1 MMIKYSILVAL
12 LAIITMLPS
21 EARVPVRDIIDKINR
36 MDTTWKA
43 GKNFEKAGYVRR
55 LLAHSRPRPRTSLP
69 IMARLDTEM
78 VIPDTFDS
86 RIQWPDCPTISHIQ
100 DQGACGA
107 CWAVAG
113 AATFSDRVCV
123 ASGGIHKLHLSAH
136 HLLTCCG
143 VKMCGTIACDGGD
156 DYRAWVF
163 FRKYG
168 VTTGGDYNTTEG
180 CQPYTVAPCEHH
192 TGGTRPDCYKMPEP
206 VIEKCSAECTN
217 KNYGKSMQEDLF
229 KVSRAY
235 KVMSDINEIKKEILK
250 HGPVQAGFTVY
261 EDFQV
266 YKAGVYRHTVGNKVG
281 EHSVRI
287 LGWGWEGRQQ
297 YWLVANSW
305 NTNWGENGTVR
316 VAMGVNEC
324 GIEEA
329 VHAGIPIIE

>member
-1 MMIKYSILVAL
+1 MKLIFAIT
-12 LAIITMLPS
+12 LAIIAMFPPCES
-21 EARVPVRDIIDKINR
+21 RVAVKDIIQKINS

-43 GKNFEKAGYVRR
+43 GRNFEEGGYVRR
-55 LLAHSRPRPRTSLP
+55 LLARSHPRPKVTLP
-69 IMARLDTEM
+69 VMARLATDIM
-78 VIPDTFDS
+78 IPDKFDS
-86 RIQWPDCPTISHIQ
+86 RQQWPDCPTISHIQ

-123 ASGGIHKLHLSAH
+123 ASNGKYKLHLSAH

-163 FRKYG
+163 FRKHG

-192 TGGTRPDCYKMPEP
+192 TDGKRPDCYKMPEP
-206 VIEKCSAECTN
+206 VIEKCSQECTN
-217 KNYGKSMQEDLF
+217 QKYSTPMQKDLF

-235 KVMSDINEIKKEILK
+235 KVMSDVSEIKKEIVK

-261 EDFQV
+261 EDFHV
-266 YKAGVYRHTVGNKVG
+266 YKTGIYRHTVGAKVG

-287 LGWGWEGRQQ
+287 LGWGWEGSQP

-305 NTNWGENGTVR
+305 NTNWGEQGTFR

-329 VHAGIPIIE
+329 VHAGIPIID

>member
-1 MMIKYSILVAL
+1 MFGNLAILLVAF
-12 LAIITMLPS
+12 AVILPS
-21 EARVPVRDIIDKINR
+21 KCEQADENIINEINN
-36 MDTTWKA
+36 MDLSWKA
-43 GKNFEKAGYVRR
+43 GRNFEEGGYVRR
-55 LLAHSRPRPRTSLP
+55 LLAKSKPRPAKTLP
-69 IMARLDTEM
+69 VVSRFDSDV
-78 VIPDTFDS
+78 VIPDKFDS
-86 RIQWPDCPTISHIQ
+86 RLEWPECPTISHIQ

-123 ASGGIHKLHLSAH
+123 ASKGK
-136 HLLTCCG
+136 
-143 VKMCGTIACDGGD
+143 TIACDGGD

-163 FRKYG
+163 FRING

-180 CQPYTVAPCEHH
+180 CQPYTVEPCEHH
-192 TGGTRPDCYKMPEP
+192 TEGSRPNCYAMPEP
-206 VIEKCSAECTN
+206 VIEKCQNECTN
-217 KNYGKSMQEDLF
+217 KNYGKSMTQDLF

-235 KVMSDINEIKKEILK
+235 KVMSDVNQIKREILK

-261 EDFQV
+261 EDFNV
-266 YKAGVYRHTVGNKVG
+266 YKTGIYRHTVGNKVG

-287 LGWGWEGRQQ
+287 LGWGWEGNQQ

-305 NTNWGENGTVR
+305 NYNWGENGTFR